1 MKYSLFLVFL
11 TLFLFS
17 ENVSAQTQNSD
28 FIRSTGK
35 IYVVVTVLTV
45 ILIGIFAFLI
55 YLERRINKLENL
67 VGSE

>member
-1 MKYSLFLVFL
+1 MKYSLFLVLL

-17 ENVSAQTQNSD
+17 ENVLAQTQNSD

>member
-1 MKYSLFLVFL
+1 MKYSLFLVLL

-17 ENVSAQTQNSD
+17 ENVLAQTQNSD

-67 VGSE
+67 VDSE

>member
-1 MKYSLFLVFL
+1 MKYSLFLVLL

-35 IYVVVTVLTV
+35 IYVVVTVLAV

>member
-1 MKYSLFLVFL
+1 MKYSLFLVLL

>member
-1 MKYSLFLVFL
+1 MKYSLFLVLL

-67 VGSE
+67 VDSE

>member
-1 MKYSLFLVFL
+1 MKYSLFLVLL

-17 ENVSAQTQNSD
+17 ENISAQTQNSD